1 MANFCS
7 GFVFVF
13 EVERNDNEV
22 NFKTKFQIN
31 NDADYDFCH
40 VFPTMQLHKIKYLN
54 T

>member
-1 MANFCS
+1 MVNFRS

-13 EVERNDNEV
+13 EVERNDDEV

-31 NDADYDFCH
+31 NDATDDFCH
-40 VFPTMQLHKIKYLN
+40 VFSIKQLHQIKYLN